1 MDALNRL
8 SQAPPHQIAIAP
20 LSPIYAQKQQKNEGL
35 GTITKSCSIVDLKG
49 KIYDKDKARE
59 YRKSTTQ
66 LKERAGE
73 ILYVPNQ
80 KKQHRVCACGKCRID
95 GTAPVSVRYNATKE
109 MASYSNLQWCGSVW
123 LCPDCSYRITQE
135 RKKELSD
142 AMKACRDKRLH
153 VSMLTLTVPHY
164 LGDDLRTLLK
174 KMSKAKHALWTNR
187 NSSGYFAENFPMVGH
202 ITATEVKYSDN
213 NGWHP
218 HYHILI
224 FTEIKYDQ
232 EDIDLIQDEL
242 YDLWAEKCVKVGLGK
257 PSKAHG
263 LNLKVGSKDEILA
276 DYISKWGLAEEM
288 TQAHQKI
295 GKKNRQSLT
304 PWEILDL
311 SRMEASTK
319 DKYGHLFS
327 VYASAFKGRR
337 QLFWSKG
344 LKELLKVADKSDEQ
358 LANEH
363 SQDEP
368 QDEVFEDMISLS
380 EQDWWAICF
389 HRLRV
394 EFLELV
400 ETDIKA
406 NGINTDFKAI
416 KELLWNLK
424 YPSDPLG
431 SFGVEG
437 CPLTHDL

>member
-8 SQAPPHQIAIAP
+8 SQVPPHQTVVAP
-20 LSPIYAQKQQKNEGL
+20 LHSIYAQKQQKNEGL
-35 GTITKSCSIVDLKG
+35 GTITKSCSIVDSKE
-49 KIYDKDKARE
+49 KIFDKDKARE
-59 YRKSTTQ
+59 YRKTTTQ

-73 ILYVPNQ
+73 ILYKPNE

-95 GTAPVSVRYNATKE
+95 GTAPVGVKYNATKE
-109 MASYSNLQWCGSVW
+109 VAHYTNLQWCGSVW

-153 VSMLTLTVPHY
+153 VAMLTLTVPHY

-187 NSSGYFAENFPMVGH
+187 DSRHYFSENFPMVGH

-218 HYHILI
+218 HFHILI
-224 FTEIKYDQ
+224 FLENKYQD
-232 EDIDLIQDEL
+232 EDIALLQNEL
-242 YDLWAEKCVKVGLGK
+242 YELWADKCVKAGLGK

-263 LNLKVGSKDEILA
+263 LDLKIGSKDDVLA

-304 PWEILDL
+304 VWEILDL
-311 SRMEASTK
+311 SRMEVSTK

-344 LKELLKVADKSDEQ
+344 LKELLKVEEKSDEQ
-358 LANEH
+358 LANKH
-363 SQDEP
+363 TQDEL
-368 QDEVFEDMISLS
+368 QDEIFEEVISLT

-394 EFLELV
+394 EFLELI
-400 ETDIKA
+400 ELDIA
-406 NGINTDFKAI
+406 RNGINTDFKAV
-416 KELLWNLK
+416 KDFLWTLK
-424 YPSDPLG
+424 YPYDVLERFSGDG
-431 SFGVEG
+431 
-437 CPLTHDL
+437 

>member
-1 MDALNRL
+1 MATL
-8 SQAPPHQIAIAP
+8 QTPPSNAVFLPQS
-20 LSPIYAQKQQKNEGL
+20 SPICVQKGQKNRGL
-35 GTITKSCSIVDLKG
+35 GTITKSCSIVDSKE
-49 KIYDKDKARE
+49 KIFDKDKARE
-59 YRKSTTQ
+59 YRKTTTQ

-73 ILYVPNQ
+73 ILYKPNE

-95 GTAPVSVRYNATKE
+95 GTAPVGVKYNATKE
-109 MASYSNLQWCGSVW
+109 VAHYTNLQWCGSVW
-123 LCPDCSYRITQE
+123 LCPDCSYKITQE

-153 VSMLTLTVPHY
+153 VAMLTLTVPHY

-187 NSSGYFAENFPMVGH
+187 DSRHYFSENFPMVGH

-218 HYHILI
+218 HFHILI
-224 FTEIKYDQ
+224 FLENKYQD
-232 EDIDLIQDEL
+232 EDIALLQNEL
-242 YDLWAEKCVKVGLGK
+242 YELWADKCVKAGLGK

-263 LNLKVGSKDEILA
+263 LDLKIGSKDDVLA

-304 PWEILDL
+304 VWEILDL
-311 SRMEASTK
+311 SRMEVSTK

-344 LKELLKVADKSDEQ
+344 LKELLKVEEKSDEQ
-358 LANEH
+358 LANKH
-363 SQDEP
+363 TQDEL
-368 QDEVFEDMISLS
+368 QDEIFEEVISLT

-394 EFLELV
+394 EFLELI
-400 ETDIKA
+400 ELDIA
-406 NGINTDFKAI
+406 RNGINTDFKAV
-416 KELLWNLK
+416 KDFLWTLK
-424 YPSDPLG
+424 YPYDVLERFSGDG
-431 SFGVEG
+431 
-437 CPLTHDL
+437 

>member
-1 MDALNRL
+1 MATL
-8 SQAPPHQIAIAP
+8 QTPPSNAVFLPQS
-20 LSPIYAQKQQKNEGL
+20 SPICVQKGQKNRGL
-35 GTITKSCSIVDLKG
+35 GTITKSCSIVDSKE
-49 KIYDKDKARE
+49 KIFDKDKARE
-59 YRKSTTQ
+59 YRKTTTQ

-73 ILYVPNQ
+73 ILYKPNE

-95 GTAPVSVRYNATKE
+95 GTAPVGVKYNATKE
-109 MASYSNLQWCGSVW
+109 VAHYTNLQWCGSVW

-153 VSMLTLTVPHY
+153 VAMLTLTVPHY

-187 NSSGYFAENFPMVGH
+187 DSRHYFSENFPMVGH

-218 HYHILI
+218 HFHILI
-224 FTEIKYDQ
+224 FLENKYQD
-232 EDIDLIQDEL
+232 EDIALLQNEL
-242 YDLWAEKCVKVGLGK
+242 YELWADKCVKAGLGK

-263 LNLKVGSKDEILA
+263 LDLKIGSKDDVLA

-304 PWEILDL
+304 VWEILDL
-311 SRMEASTK
+311 SRMEVSTK

-344 LKELLKVADKSDEQ
+344 LKELLKVEEKSDEQ
-358 LANEH
+358 LANKH
-363 SQDEP
+363 TQDEL
-368 QDEVFEDMISLS
+368 QDEIFEEVISLT

-394 EFLELV
+394 EFLELI
-400 ETDIKA
+400 ELDIA
-406 NGINTDFKAI
+406 RNGINTDFKAV
-416 KELLWNLK
+416 KDFLWTLK
-424 YPSDPLG
+424 YPYDVLERFSGDG
-431 SFGVEG
+431 
-437 CPLTHDL
+437 